1 VSYTIVVPV
10 QSYAGFQNGLS
21 VTAWAVSRFANGN
34 VPAEGTAFPSG
45 TADATATTSTQGGP
59 GQAVLV
65 VPNNVAYNICVTDGS
80 GVNWW
85 TQTSEAIG
93 GAAGSAVQSITSSDG
108 SITIGGTSTAPTV
121 ALPAAGTAGTYGD
134 SSHTL
139 TITTDAKGRVTA
151 VTANGV
157 SITHSAITDWATALS
172 SALTGYFNTAG
183 SGLSSSGSTVS
194 LPAVGIA
201 GTSGDASHTLAV
213 TVDGY
218 GRVTGITVNT
228 IAIAQSQVTGL
239 TAALATI
246 PNTYVSTFNTR
257 SGAVTLTKADVT
269 GTGLTYSDVGADASG
284 AASAAQTA
292 AQTYADRYAGSAAGT
307 ASRPLAATDASVTNS
322 RTPTSHASTHASA
335 GSDPVTIAES
345 QVTNLTTDLAA
356 KAPLASPA
364 FTGTPTAPTPTAG
377 DNSTKLAT
385 SAYVDALQLGGLFFN
400 VKAYGA
406 KGDNST
412 DDTSAI
418 NSAIAALISAGGG
431 ILYFPAGAYLISA
444 ALTTITVACVI
455 EGAGGVAQGASP
467 FYTTSAIVL
476 KNAAN
481 CDMLT
486 LAAQGIVVR
495 DLGFFGNN
503 TQQTAASNGI
513 VASTSTKAAYC
524 IIERC
529 WISNFYT
536 DGIVHQLPGGSG
548 SLQWI
553 ITDTQVRSCGQYG
566 LNQSSGAD
574 SVISNCQFANN
585 NASGCFLAG
594 SITLTDVHN
603 WGNGGGA
610 LYTTTVTASSS
621 GNTVTVASVTGI
633 AAGQPFNDTSTPT
646 TAATVLSV
654 NAGTKVVTLTNAVT
668 VTNGNTVTFG
678 TTPPHLD
685 GFYVSGGFTR
695 FTNCESETNVG
706 RGWQLRGNGV
716 QIVGCTAWSNSL
728 NGVYA
733 FNGHDHL
740 ISGCKFYNN
749 GTSNV
754 GGQTNAGV
762 ELDTCTACTTT
773 GNTFFDTRTTGYGS
787 AGVGMTQS
795 YGYYEVGNTCVG
807 CVFIGNASRSTDH
820 KTGNWIIGA
829 SATPTIPSTPANYN
843 AG

>member
-1 VSYTIVVPV
+1 MARLRFDAVRGELSASIGTTDTVITSP
-10 QSYAGFQNGLS
+10 GLS
-21 VTAWAVSRFANGN
+21 RLGTVSSPDVALVCIYATDNNGNITNAENVYVTSHVAASAVATVTRAGDGTTAQAWSSNTAWTHGFGVADVADVESLTT
-34 VPAEGTAFPSG
+34 AETAR
-45 TADATATTSTQGGP
+45 ATA
-59 GQAVLV
+59 A
-65 VPNNVAYNICVTDGS
+65 
-80 GVNWW
+80 
-85 TQTSEAIG
+85 EATL
-93 GAAGSAVQSITSSDG
+93 SG
-108 SITIGGTSTAPTV
+108 SITGVQTNLTAEVTRATTAEAALAPIDNPTFTTKITT
-121 ALPAAGTAGTYGD
+121 PAASVTGFTGATAGTRFVGATSGAAPTTGVFQTGD
-134 SSHTL
+134 VVTDITGGFWVCTLGGTPGTWVAASSVGAL
-139 TITTDAKGRVTA
+139 KASNNLSDLA
-151 VTANGV
+151 
-157 SITHSAITDWATALS
+157 SAATARTNLGLGSAATQAS
-172 SALTGYFNTAG
+172 SAF
-183 SGLSSSGSTVS
+183 
-194 LPAVGIA
+194 
-201 GTSGDASHTLAV
+201 
-213 TVDGY
+213 
-218 GRVTGITVNT
+218 
-228 IAIAQSQVTGL
+228 
-239 TAALATI
+239 
-246 PNTYVSTFNTR
+246 
-257 SGAVTLTKADVT
+257 
-269 GTGLTYSDVGADASG
+269 DASG

-364 FTGTPTAPTPTAG
+364 FTGTPTASTPTTG
-377 DNSTKLAT
+377 DNSTKIAT
-385 SAYVDALQLGGLFFN
+385 TAYVDALQLGGLFFN

-431 ILYFPAGAYLISA
+431 ILYFPAGVYLISA

-503 TQQTAASNGI
+503 THQTAASNGI

-610 LYTTTVTASSS
+610 LYTTTVTANSS

-773 GNTFFDTRTTGYGS
+773 GNTFFDTRTTGYGG
-787 AGVGMTQS
+787 AGAGMTQS